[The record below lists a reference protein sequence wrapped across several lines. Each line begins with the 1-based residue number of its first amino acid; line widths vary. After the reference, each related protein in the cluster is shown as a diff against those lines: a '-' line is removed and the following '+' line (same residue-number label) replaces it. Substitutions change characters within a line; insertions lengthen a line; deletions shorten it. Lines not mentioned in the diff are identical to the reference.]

1 MFGGWEWNG
10 AATSGGS
17 AATWRIRS
25 DSKKMRKLGRADAAE
40 RHLVVV
46 LDPRTTAGLRIPLGL
61 VDWKMPG
68 ALAGLLPVFAPPEPL
83 TGIWLVPSSAEGLG
97 LAWRRGLGWAILQSQ
112 DNTWVMTV
120 DEWPPPA
127 SVPHHLGNGAQG

>member
-1 MFGGWEWNG
+1 MER
-10 AATSGGS
+10 GS
-17 AATWRIRS
+17 DQRWLGSYMANPKRL
-25 DSKKMRKLGRADAAE
+25 KKIRKLGRADAAE

-46 LDPRTTAGLRIPLGL
+46 LDSRTTAGLRIPLGL

-112 DNTWVMTV
+112 DNTRVMTV
-120 DEWPPPA
+120 GGWPPPSQRAA
-127 SVPHHLGNGAQG
+127 SPG